1 MQRVSVAIGVLATCL
16 AVNACAE
23 EPTIVASGKAQ
34 TFTRFWE
41 DYERCKARQEFTP
54 VRGEYETQE
63 EYRRR
68 VEQLRVGCDTLRRV
82 EAARIDMPVVLE
94 YDADA
99 GRFLFE
105 LPTTK
110 GMRIQY
116 DALIAD
122 DFPAVLD
129 RLPRDRWHIDDPT
142 PKASAYKECT
152 PRTAQVN
159 NRFIGKVE
167 PSRTDSWRGCM
178 TYYMRG
184 DEETWHR
191 DKDTFFI
198 SDVTFYAYATI
209 EQARRVRDMEKEL
222 VYRIEGVLV
231 VPEQSF
237 QARRVEIV
245 NRKTGEKL
253 VSLSP

>member
-1 MQRVSVAIGVLATCL
+1 MQSVSVAIGVLMTCL
-16 AVNACAE
+16 AINACAE
-23 EPTIVASGKAQ
+23 EPNITASGKSQ
-34 TFTRFWE
+34 TFTGFWE

-82 EAARIDMPVVLE
+82 ESARMDVPVLLK

-110 GMRIQY
+110 GMRIRY
-116 DALIAD
+116 DALVWD
-122 DFPAVLD
+122 DFPAMLD
-129 RLPRDRWHIDDPT
+129 KLPRDRWHIDDPT

-152 PRTAQVN
+152 PRDARAN
-159 NRFIGKVE
+159 KRFISKIE
-167 PSRTDSWRGCM
+167 PCRTDSWRGCM
-178 TYYMRG
+178 TYYMQG
-184 DEETWHR
+184 EEDAWHR

-198 SDVTFYAYATI
+198 SDVTFYAYAAI

-222 VYRIEGVLV
+222 IYRIEGVLV

-237 QARRVEIV
+237 QAQRVEIV

-253 VSLSP
+253 VDLNP